1 MSHVVRMIEQRKKNN
16 EYADKMTAM
25 LAETRRMQE
34 NAMFEINNAK
44 KIEKKQKEVSSYL
57 QCDEVILIICFT
69 FANELVSKKRL
80 EELRRQ
86 REASL
91 LVRRR
96 QLADLYNQE
105 MEMWRNE
112 ALAAAETLEDRKKR
126 IMERAYA
133 LRDRREKARADY
145 VKTALD
151 NQWRDACDDARTLDS
166 KAMLRFVNEERLAQ
180 IEEKIRR
187 KQQLSIAE
195 NEYYNEWLKQLDEY
209 DQKEAEKLKKREHDR
224 EYTQKSI
231 LGQIETSAQRKAALK
246 EAALREDEE
255 EIQMVR
261 SRYTLVVIK
270 LKDYV
275 FV

>member
-1 MSHVVRMIEQRKKNN
+1 VCPSG
-16 EYADKMTAM
+16 
-25 LAETRRMQE
+25 
-34 NAMFEINNAK
+34 
-44 KIEKKQKEVSSYL
+44 
-57 QCDEVILIICFT
+57 
-69 FANELVSKKRL
+69 SKKRL

-112 ALAAAETLEDRKKR
+112 ALAAAETLEDRKRR
-126 IMERAYA
+126 IMDRAYA
-133 LRDRREKARADY
+133 LRDKREKARADY

-166 KAMLRFVNEERLAQ
+166 KAMIRFVNEERLAQ

-195 NEYYNEWLKQLDEY
+195 NEYYSEWLKQLDKY
-209 DQKEAEKLKKREHDR
+209 DRKEAEKLHKREHDR

-231 LGQIETSAQRKAALK
+231 LGQIEASAQRKAALK
-246 EAALREDEE
+246 EATLREDEE

-261 SRYTLVVIK
+261 APIAAYYLT
-270 LKDYV
+270 
-275 FV
+275 